1 MHLLD
6 AKPSAKDPVD
16 KQGILQEAG
25 EGKLDEDMHVYTVK
39 YLMK

>member
-6 AKPSAKDPVD
+6 AKPSAKDPAD

-25 EGKLDEDMHVYTVK
+25 EGKLDKDMHTYMIK
-39 YLMK
+39 